1 MLNKSLNARYAMNQ
15 CARFTHQSQSYL
27 RQLVSIQLI
36 NSYQHLWIK
45 SVQSF
50 TKRSRHA
57 DVIHMLDSVGT
68 LSARSHQGFNSRLKG
83 VARVLAV
90 VIGLSLSIASIDR
103 SEASI
108 VPNKKLRELANYQ
121 LPDHQFKCHNEIVH
135 RESSWNINAIGN
147 KSGTKQTHGYYQ
159 IKSDHVKGK
168 PYDYQFFMYWYY
180 VSSRYSFD
188 VTNPE
193 IPDYCSALHH
203 LKTKGWQ

>member
-1 MLNKSLNARYAMNQ
+1 MKITWSNAVYAMNQ
-15 CARFTHQSQSYL
+15 CARFIA
-27 RQLVSIQLI
+27 VSVSSSKALASIVRISKMRLTA
-36 NSYQHLWIK
+36 L
-45 SVQSF
+45 
-50 TKRSRHA
+50 SRTFVNVLGA
-57 DVIHMLDSVGT
+57 FGT

-108 VPNKKLRELANYQ
+108 MPNKKLRQLANYQ
-121 LPDHQFKCHNEIVH
+121 LTDKQYQCHNEIVH
-135 RESSWNINAIGN
+135 RESSWNINAVNG
-147 KSGTKQTHGYYQ
+147 SHYGYYQ
-159 IKSDHVKGK
+159 LRTKAVKGK

-188 VTNPE
+188 VSNPE
-193 IPDYCSALHH
+193 IPNYCKALHH

>member
-1 MLNKSLNARYAMNQ
+1 MNLMMLNVASAMSQ
-15 CARFTHQSQSYL
+15 CAKSIAVLVFRL
-27 RQLVSIQLI
+27 RELVSILPI
-36 NSYQHLWIK
+36 PSKSPRRLSRSY
-45 SVQSF
+45 SEMQSAF
-50 TKRSRHA
+50 
-57 DVIHMLDSVGT
+57 GT

-83 VARVLAV
+83 VARGLAV

-121 LPDHQFKCHNEIVH
+121 LTDKQYQCHNQIVH

-159 IKSDHVKGK
+159 IKSEHVKGK
-168 PYDYQFFMYWYY
+168 PYDYQFYIYWYY
-180 VSSRYSFD
+180 VLKRYGLD
-188 VTNPE
+188 NE
-193 IPDYCSALHH
+193 IPDYCKALHH